1 MPLSSFY
8 EDLKKTLKYEIK
20 GAKIKKGSVEI
31 NVKIGE
37 IRGDSKEGKILAL
50 ALGGPQVKID
60 RLKWKKT
67 LISRNYCHFYINFPF
82 ESMLPITLNVLT
94 VGRLSTLETG
104 VISTSP
110 LKRNSKVI
118 RLESEINSSTPVH
131 FATDLSVPHVNKT
144 RHIDL
149 SSRILKKDV
158 LKKIPKI
165 VDGTM
170 LARYIP
176 LTKHPLPIYTLSRAK
191 IKRVFLSVLRRY
203 KSSSKSLKFVGVY
216 DGIPMDYIE
225 KFKLIE
231 PNSLRIYLKVKP
243 FFPTKFI
250 KIVVLKDEQ
259 QGSIYLESYEE

>member
-31 NVKIGE
+31 NVKIRE
-37 IRGDSKEGKILAL
+37 IRRDPKEGKILDL
-50 ALGGPQVKID
+50 TPGGLQVEID

-67 LISRNYCHFYINFPF
+67 LVSRNCCHFYINFSF

-94 VGRLSTLETG
+94 MGKLSTLKTE
-104 VISTSP
+104 VISISP

-118 RLESEINSSTPVH
+118 RLESEISSSTPVH
-131 FATDLSVPHVNKT
+131 FATDLSVPYVNKT
-144 RHIDL
+144 RHIGF
-149 SSRILKKDV
+149 SSRVLKDL
-158 LKKIPKI
+158 LKKIPEI

-170 LARYIP
+170 LTRYIP

-191 IKRVFLSVLRRY
+191 IKRAFLSVLRRY
-203 KSSSKSLKFVGVY
+203 KSSSKNLRFVGVY

-243 FFPTKFI
+243 FFPTKFT